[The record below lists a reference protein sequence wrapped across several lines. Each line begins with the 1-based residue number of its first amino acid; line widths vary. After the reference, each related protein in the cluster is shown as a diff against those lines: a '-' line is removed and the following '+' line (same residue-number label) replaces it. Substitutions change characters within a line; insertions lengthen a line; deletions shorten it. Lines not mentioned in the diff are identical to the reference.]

1 MVCGSESSKAHS
13 LTLLQHM
20 TFIQDWDAISVDML
34 KKAPSKKPVLSHY
47 PPSHLSNLAAN
58 ADKPASRLCGPVFAT
73 SDLENQIVRLEGA
86 NQYDHKQVETPRF
99 APFTAAGY
107 FVAHADFL
115 KEVPFDPFLPWIF
128 MGEEIIMSTRL
139 WTAGY
144 DIFSPVMSVVGHI
157 YVRRHKPKFWES
169 VHRAFTFGIH
179 NPLQALVLNRVKYQL
194 GYPEAT
200 KDMLKPKNLLTAVEQ
215 YGMGTV
221 RPLED
226 YMKMVGLNMTTKEVQ
241 YTEWCEKG
249 HPPPG
254 FEQYD
259 HLYK

>member
-1 MVCGSESSKAHS
+1 
-13 LTLLQHM
+13 M
-20 TFIQDWDAISVDML
+20 TFLQDWDAISIDML

-47 PPSHLSNLAAN
+47 PPSHLSDLAAM
-58 ADKPASRLCGPVFAT
+58 AKKPASRLCGPVFAN
-73 SDLENQIVRLEGA
+73 SDLESQIIRLEGA
-86 NQYDHKQVETPRF
+86 SQYDRVQVETPRF

-144 DIFSPVMSVVGHI
+144 DIFSPVQSVVGHI

-169 VHRAFTFGIH
+169 VHRTFTPGVH
-179 NPLQALVLNRVKYQL
+179 NPLQALILNRVKYQL

-200 KDMLKPKNLLTAVEQ
+200 KDMLKQKNLLTAVEQ
-215 YGMGTV
+215 YGMGTE
-221 RPLED
+221 RPLHT
-226 YMKMVGLNMTTKEVQ
+226 YLNFVGINTTTKEIS
-241 YTEWCEKG
+241 YTAWCEKG
-249 HPPPG
+249 TPPPG
-254 FEQYD
+254 FEEFN
-259 HLYK
+259 HLYHQ